1 MFLEISCLSKN
12 KSNKANI
19 KLTFILQKKKASK
32 NSAEKL
38 PVCVKELLFR
48 YKGRSFI

>member
-19 KLTFILQKKKASK
+19 KLTFILQKKKHLRILLK
-32 NSAEKL
+32 NYL
-38 PVCVKELLFR
+38 YV
-48 YKGRSFI
+48 